1 MPTETTIA
9 SRRLRCS
16 IAVGAGR
23 NSAVRFERDGVVA
36 AAAPRGAAQQA
47 ARGEPQAAPRTVP
60 LDGLGGVMRAAR
72 IIPAGGRQ
80 DRCDQQLGAANHN
93 GYAPAENAARAVM
106 KIHVTPPR
114 RR

>member
-16 IAVGAGR
+16 IAVGRAGG
-23 NSAVRFERDGVVA
+23 SAVRFERDGVIP
-36 AAAPRGAAQQA
+36 AAAPGVATQQA
-47 ARGEPQAAPRTVP
+47 ARGEPQPAPRAVP
-60 LDGLGGVMRAAR
+60 LDGLGSVVRAAR

-80 DRCDQQLGAANHN
+80 DRRDEQLVAADHD
-93 GYAPAENAARAVM
+93 GYAPAKEAARAVM
-106 KIHVTPPR
+106 KTHVTSPR